1 MNMLARSFDA
11 VCNFRAYILAAGAI
25 FGVTF
30 VPFLYIVDEN
40 NQKCQEQLTDLD
52 RRPSVVFNSV
62 ASCVERGFSLK
73 DCQESNAKAVDI
85 AESLRRE
92 LSYSTMSECIQNHG
106 NCYKVSR
113 VEYPHIAYYYKP
125 PVIAW
130 QAAQDN
136 LSQAVPLY
144 SGPTVNTAI
153 RRDGKQFSLQ

>member
-11 VCNFRAYILAAGAI
+11 VCDFSAYTIAAGAI
-25 FGVTF
+25 FGVICS
-30 VPFLYIVDEN
+30 PFLYIADEN
-40 NQKCQEQLTDLD
+40 NQKFQEQLTDLD

-85 AESLRRE
+85 AGSLGIGP
-92 LSYSTMSECIQNHG
+92 SYSTMSKCIQNHG
-106 NCYKVSR
+106 NCYDMSMV
-113 VEYPHIAYYYKP
+113 YPPIAHYTP
-125 PVIAW
+125 PMIAW

-153 RRDGKQFSLQ
+153 RGDGKQFSLQ